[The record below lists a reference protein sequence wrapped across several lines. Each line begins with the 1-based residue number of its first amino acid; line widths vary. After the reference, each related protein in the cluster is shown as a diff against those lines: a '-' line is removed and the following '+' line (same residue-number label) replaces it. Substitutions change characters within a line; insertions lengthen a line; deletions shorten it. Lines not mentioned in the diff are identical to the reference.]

1 MDENTYNVKR
11 EAIDISAKDVHENLS
26 EDFNALQ
33 QAAIIFLTE
42 IINIYNNGSRVR
54 IHRGGENEIMRLWSI
69 YRDAATSREL
79 ALSQQRFSS
88 ALDKYLGRTIVLTYV
103 APDGQ
108 MYMYTEEGEAEILS
122 KVGKNAG
129 RANFNASAWLGGKK
143 GHVPQQY
150 QKLMDG
156 EIDLIQKI
164 HRSTSRRQEV
174 YAEGIRRYNFNQSS
188 KSNSSPE
195 EKRRYYYKFN
205 PPYHQFPPTGFSRG
219 EVAEAYVNAV
229 MKEDR
234 DIKNDEMETSLQ
246 TLYEK
251 YIASHKDNIPAIVK
265 GDVVVNE
272 EDGKISLAVKGQS
285 ASTAKIGQYIVAAHE
300 ISRMSMPP
308 AEGVQKW
315 LESLPDIATYA
326 KRVEEEAQKQAGD
339 YTDRAFEQILQ
350 ATIINS

>member
-1 MDENTYNVKR
+1 MDENIYNIKQ
-11 EAIDISAKDVHENLS
+11 EAIDISTKDVHESLL
-26 EDFNALQ
+26 EDFEALQ
-33 QAAIIFLTE
+33 KAATTFLAE
-42 IINIYNNGSRVR
+42 IINIYNGGSRYR
-54 IHRGGENEIMRLWSI
+54 KNNGEIMRLWSI
-69 YRDAATSREL
+69 YRDATTAREL
-79 ALSQQRFSS
+79 ALSQQRFSF
-88 ALDKYLGRTIVLTYV
+88 ALDQYLGRTIVLTYV

-108 MYMYTEEGEAEILS
+108 IYMYTEEGEAEILS
-122 KVGKNAG
+122 KVGKNVG
-129 RANFNASAWLGGKK
+129 RANFNASAWLGGKR

-156 EIDLIQKI
+156 EVDLIQKI
-164 HRSTSRRQEV
+164 HRSTSQRQEI
-174 YAEGIRRYNFNQSS
+174 YAEGIRRYDFNQSS
-188 KSNSSPE
+188 KSHSSPQ

-229 MKEDR
+229 MKEDEN
-234 DIKNDEMETSLQ
+234 IKSDEMETSLQ

-272 EDGKISLAVKGQS
+272 ENGKISLAVKGQS

-315 LESLPDIATYA
+315 LESLPDIAIYA
-326 KRVEEEAQKQAGD
+326 KKVEEEAQKQAEGNV
-339 YTDRAFEQILQ
+339 DRAFEQILQ
-350 ATIINS
+350 VTVMDS

>member
-1 MDENTYNVKR
+1 
-11 EAIDISAKDVHENLS
+11 
-26 EDFNALQ
+26 
-33 QAAIIFLTE
+33 
-42 IINIYNNGSRVR
+42 
-54 IHRGGENEIMRLWSI
+54 
-69 YRDAATSREL
+69 
-79 ALSQQRFSS
+79 
-88 ALDKYLGRTIVLTYV
+88 
-103 APDGQ
+103 
-108 MYMYTEEGEAEILS
+108 
-122 KVGKNAG
+122 
-129 RANFNASAWLGGKK
+129 
-143 GHVPQQY
+143 
-150 QKLMDG
+150 MDG

-164 HRSTSRRQEV
+164 HRSTSQRQEV

-229 MKEDR
+229 MKED
-234 DIKNDEMETSLQ
+234 EMETSLQ

-272 EDGKISLAVKGQS
+272 ADGKISLAVKGQS

-308 AEGVQKW
+308 AEGVQK
-315 LESLPDIATYA
+315 
-326 KRVEEEAQKQAGD
+326 
-339 YTDRAFEQILQ
+339 
-350 ATIINS
+350 

>member
-1 MDENTYNVKR
+1 MDENIYNIKQ

-33 QAAIIFLTE
+33 QAATIFLTE

-88 ALDKYLGRTIVLTYV
+88 ALDRYLGRTIVLTYV

-205 PPYHQFPPTGFSRG
+205 PPYHQFPPTRG

-229 MKEDR
+229 MKED
-234 DIKNDEMETSLQ
+234 DGIQNSEMETSLQ

-272 EDGKISLAVKGQS
+272 ADGKISLAVKGQS
-285 ASTAKIGQYIVAAHE
+285 ASTAKIGQYIVTAHE

-326 KRVEEEAQKQAGD
+326 KRVEEEARDKANKEVGK
-339 YTDRAFEQILQ
+339 TFEQILSS
-350 ATIINS
+350 AIITY

>member
-1 MDENTYNVKR
+1 
-11 EAIDISAKDVHENLS
+11 
-26 EDFNALQ
+26 
-33 QAAIIFLTE
+33 
-42 IINIYNNGSRVR
+42 
-54 IHRGGENEIMRLWSI
+54 
-69 YRDAATSREL
+69 
-79 ALSQQRFSS
+79 
-88 ALDKYLGRTIVLTYV
+88 
-103 APDGQ
+103 
-108 MYMYTEEGEAEILS
+108 MYTEEGEAEILS
-122 KVGKNAG
+122 KVGKNVG

-143 GHVPQQY
+143 GNVPQQY

-156 EIDLIQKI
+156 EVDLIQKI
-164 HRSTSRRQEV
+164 HRSTSQRQEV

-188 KSNSSPE
+188 ESHSSPE

-229 MKEDR
+229 MKEDEN
-234 DIKNDEMETSLQ
+234 IQNNAMETSLQ

-272 EDGKISLAVKGQS
+272 ADGKISLAVKGQS

-308 AEGVQKW
+308 AEGVQK
-315 LESLPDIATYA
+315 
-326 KRVEEEAQKQAGD
+326 
-339 YTDRAFEQILQ
+339 
-350 ATIINS
+350 